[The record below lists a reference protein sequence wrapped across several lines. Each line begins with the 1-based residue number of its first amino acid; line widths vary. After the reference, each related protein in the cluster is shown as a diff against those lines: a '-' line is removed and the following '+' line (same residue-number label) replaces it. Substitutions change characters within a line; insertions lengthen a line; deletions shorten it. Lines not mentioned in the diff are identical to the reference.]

1 MNETHDRHLH
11 MVWKKGFE
19 LDQILCEHIMHEARG
34 KSVSVVQTTPYCE
47 SYVACVGIV
56 KQQDFVNRTVA
67 DAFGSWVINMKS
79 N

>member
-1 MNETHDRHLH
+1 
-11 MVWKKGFE
+11 
-19 LDQILCEHIMHEARG
+19 MHEARG

-67 DAFGSWVINMKS
+67 DAFGS
-79 N
+79 